1 MKRLKGSLKFKTG
14 ILVVAI
20 ALMLSTIAVA
30 TSYVVYKKTMEE
42 QYYSMTSRLAH
53 TEAAVLD
60 KPMLAK
66 LTDKVMTIFRQQYA
80 QRGGLVDYADEEAM
94 LEYYT
99 AYAEIYESE
108 EYRVVMEQLRDIID
122 ANDAESVYVVY
133 MDMETDAAVYIADA
147 SDEPCLPGD
156 FDAPILEENKE
167 LMRRGDYDFPA
178 YITEYPEYGWLCSSA
193 AGVYDSEGN
202 VIASAYVDISMND
215 VVQDRMQFL
224 NRLMLILVGLTVAA
238 SAGFIVLVN
247 NQIVQPINRL
257 AEITGR
263 FVEDGYMGEANSKEE
278 IAVTSQDE
286 IGELYNAVSKMR
298 TDIHVYMEDL
308 TKVTAEKER
317 IGAELNVA
325 TQIQADMLPS
335 IFPAFPEHKEFDIY
349 ATMDPAKEVGG
360 DFYDF
365 FLIDEDHLAMVMA
378 DVSGKGVPAAL
389 FMVIAKTLIKNR
401 AQIGNASPSKIL
413 YDVNNQLCEGNEA
426 GLFVTVWLAIID
438 LNTGKGIAAN
448 AGHENPTIRRGN
460 GAFELVKT
468 KHSPAVACMEG
479 MRFREH
485 EFQMNPGDSL
495 YVYTDGVPE
504 ATNAHDELF
513 GTDRMLAALN
523 RNSTASPEQLLRTVK
538 AEIDTFVGEAPQFD
552 DITMLCMN
560 YYGKEDPNVKVLDVE
575 ATDESLE
582 KVIAFV
588 EEILEQH
595 DTPMKT
601 VMQIDLA
608 VEEIFVNIAHYA
620 YAPEVGN
627 ATVKVEVKDDPLQV
641 IITFMDEGIPYDP
654 LAKEDPDIT
663 LSAEERRIGGLG
675 VFLVKKNM
683 DDVTYAYE
691 GGKNILTIKKKL

>member
-1 MKRLKGSLKFKTG
+1 MKRLRSSLKFKTG

-20 ALMLSTIAVA
+20 ALMLSAIAVA
-30 TSYVVYKKTMEE
+30 TSYTVYKTTMEE
-42 QYYSMTSRLAH
+42 QYYSMTSKLAH
-53 TEAAVLD
+53 TEAAVLNKD
-60 KPMLAK
+60 MLAK
-66 LTDKVMTIFRQQYA
+66 LTDNVMTIYRQQYEL
-80 QRGGLVDYADEEAM
+80 RGGLVDYEDEEA
-94 LEYYT
+94 LAEYYE

-108 EYRVVMEQLRDIID
+108 EYKFILAQLKDID
-122 ANDAESVYVVY
+122 EVNDAESVYVVY
-133 MDMETDAAVYIADA
+133 MDMETDAAVYIVDA

-167 LMRRGDYDFPA
+167 RMREGNYSFPA
-178 YITEYPEYGWLCSSA
+178 YITEFPEYGWLCSSA
-193 AGVYDSEGN
+193 AGVYDEDGN

-215 VVQDRMQFL
+215 VVQDRMDFL
-224 NRLMLILVGLTVAA
+224 QRLMLILIVLTVVA

-247 NQIVQPINRL
+247 KQIVQPINRL
-257 AEITGR
+257 AHITGR
-263 FVEDGYMGEANSKEE
+263 FVEDGYMGDANSKEE

-298 TDIHVYMEDL
+298 TDIHVYMDDL

-335 IFPAFPEHKEFDIY
+335 IFPPFPGHKEFDIY

-365 FLIDEDHLAMVMA
+365 FLIDDTHLALVMA

-401 AQIGNASPSKIL
+401 AQMGMMSPSKIL
-413 YDVNNQLCEGNEA
+413 YDVNNQLCEGNKA
-426 GLFVTVWLAIID
+426 ALFVTVWLAIID
-438 LNTGKGIAAN
+438 LTTGKGVAAN
-448 AGHENPTIRRGN
+448 AGHEHPTIRRGN
-460 GAFELVKT
+460 GEFELIKT
-468 KHSPAVACMEG
+468 RHSPAVACMEG

-485 EFQMNPGDSL
+485 EFQLNPGDSL

-523 RNSTASPEQLLRTVK
+523 RNSTASPQELLQAVK
-538 AEIDTFVGEAPQFD
+538 EDIDAFVGEAPQFD

-560 YYGKEDPNVKVLDVE
+560 YYGKEDPNVKVLNVE

-620 YAPEVGN
+620 YAPEVGH
-627 ATVKVEVKDDPLQV
+627 ATVKVEVKDDPLQI

-691 GGKNILTIKKKL
+691 NGKNVLTISKKL